1 MKSAI
6 RIFIL
11 FTILFTGQNSFAS
24 HMIGGDVTYRCLGG
38 NNFEITITLYQD
50 CLYGEPQAIQEDDP
64 VRYAIYQ
71 LGEGSGPL
79 LFASGQ
85 QPSTTTEIVPP
96 NFSNAC
102 INNFPQ
108 TCLRRQVFR
117 FTRNLPPSSNG
128 YYIIYQRCCRN
139 ASINNINDP
148 GNIGVTYMATIP
160 GFTSGNCPNNSAVF
174 KSMPPQIICSNNP
187 FVYDFSATDSDNDSL
202 SYELC
207 AARLGGSTSDPRPSG
222 SGILPPPHAPVNYS
236 GGYSATM
243 PVAGI
248 PPLQIDPVTG
258 LMTGT
263 PSAIGRFVV
272 SVCVKEWRNGVVIN
286 TLSRDVQ
293 FVITNCSKA
302 VVANIPELEDEPNT
316 YTVMCKGYTV
326 RFTNNSTGGFAYE
339 WDFGVPG
346 ATSTEFEPTFTYPDT
361 GTYVV
366 TLVVNKGST
375 CPDSISR
382 LVKVYPEFNGDF
394 VWSGR
399 LCPEEPVE
407 FSDSSRAT
415 FPDVNYWRWSFG
427 DGGTADVQNPV
438 HTYAKP
444 GGPQQVTLIS
454 RTELGCRDTVT
465 KTLPMPFFN
474 PFAGNDTIIVLGYNY
489 NLNGTGSTYYKW
501 SPADY
506 LSDANIANP
515 KAVFPDTGTYTY
527 VLTGTNEEGCTAT
540 DTINIIVV
548 STGTIFVPNAFS
560 PNGDGVNDVLM
571 PRIVGYSEINYFHI
585 FNRYGQQVFSSA
597 RDNYPGWDGLVNG
610 KPADIGVFYYIIDLK
625 DAEGKNVQQKG
636 DITLIR

>member
-1 MKSAI
+1 MKLAI

-11 FTILFTGQNSFAS
+11 FTLLFTGSNSFAS
-24 HMIGGDVTYRCLGG
+24 HMIGGDVTYRCLGA

-50 CLYGEPQAIQEDDP
+50 CLYGEPLAIQQDDP
-64 VRYAIYQ
+64 LQFAIYR
-71 LGEGSGPL
+71 LGEGTGPS
-79 LFASGQ
+79 LFIADQ
-85 QPSTTTEIVPP
+85 QNSVSTELVPP

-108 TCLRRQVFR
+108 TCLRKQVFR
-117 FTRNLPPSSNG
+117 FNRNLPPSQNG
-128 YYIIYQRCCRN
+128 YYIVYQRCCRN

-160 GFTSGNCPNNSAVF
+160 GFTTGNCPNNSAIF
-174 KSMPPQIICSNNP
+174 KSLPPQIICSNNP
-187 FVYDFSATDSDNDSL
+187 FVYDFSATDIDNDSL

-207 AARLGGSTSDPRPSG
+207 AARLGGSTSDPIPSG
-222 SGILPPPHAPVNYS
+222 PGIQPPPHTPVNYS
-236 GGYSATM
+236 NGYSATM

-272 SVCVKEWRNGVVIN
+272 SVCVKEWRNGIVIN

-302 VVANIPELEDEPNT
+302 VVANVPELQDEPNT

-326 RFTNNSTGGFAYE
+326 RFTNNSTGGFAYD

-394 VWSGR
+394 VWAGR

-407 FSDSSRAT
+407 FFDSSRAT

-427 DGGTADVQNPV
+427 DGGTVDVQNPV

-465 KTLPMPFFN
+465 KTLPMPFFS
-474 PFAGNDTIIVLGYNY
+474 PFAGNDTIIVLGYDY
-489 NLNGTGSTYYKW
+489 NLNGTGSTYYRW

-506 LSDANIANP
+506 LSDPNIANP

-527 VLTGTNEEGCTAT
+527 VLTGTNEEGCSAT

-548 STGTIFVPNAFS
+548 STGNIFVPNAFS

-610 KPADIGVFYYIIDLK
+610 KPADVGVFYYIIDLK
-625 DAEGKNVQQKG
+625 DANGNNVQQKG